1 MPTINGRVCVVNGTP
16 VDKVFS
22 NGRQIYGRN
31 LLINTAKLNDSTVCL
46 DNLSNTS
53 DTYLGLNVY
62 QTNTQ
67 WTGLRVYWSYLV
79 SKVKTNTN
87 YVMSEYV
94 RNTSPTT
101 SVDISIF
108 GNWSEGVAVNS
119 SIDCYITTLPPN
131 SGWTRISALVNIASF
146 STTVSGK
153 LRFESDTQLTDGY
166 VQFAGIKLEKGSIA
180 TPWTPAPEDTGAVV
194 QSAYEKSGLANSKK
208 GEN

>member
-1 MPTINGRVCVVNGTP
+1 MPTINGRACVVNGTP

-108 GNWSEGVAVNS
+108 GN
-119 SIDCYITTLPPN
+119 
-131 SGWTRISALVNIASF
+131 
-146 STTVSGK
+146 
-153 LRFESDTQLTDGY
+153 
-166 VQFAGIKLEKGSIA
+166 
-180 TPWTPAPEDTGAVV
+180 
-194 QSAYEKSGLANSKK
+194 
-208 GEN
+208 